1 LAAVWA
7 PVFMPSAF
15 MPFFIAFLAVVL
27 FFMGRP
33 SAEAPLQ
40 KHGRTF

>member
-1 LAAVWA
+1 LAVWA

-27 FFMGRP
+27 FFIGRP

-40 KHGRTF
+40 KDGRTF